1 MNLGGEV
8 FEEDGGVWTG
18 GFDFDCLG
26 ARFVLLCGVDVA
38 SRVVPVV
45 ADKFWDVD
53 VSLVSDNAGI
63 LSRSTS
69 IEGAA
74 EGGSGS
80 VDKGEDT
87 SASDDGLAF
96 LIASDEGGDGFELY
110 VGSNVVD
117 DCAHVVPA
125 EIP

>member
-18 GFDFDCLG
+18 GCDFDCLG

-69 IEGAA
+69 IEGAT
-74 EGGSGS
+74 EGGGGS

-87 SASDDGLAF
+87 SASNNGLAF
-96 LIASDEGGDGFELY
+96 LIASDEGIDRFELY
-110 VGSNVVD
+110 VGGEVID
-117 DCAHVVPA
+117 DCSHVIPT
-125 EIP
+125 EIA